1 MRNIAIVGRDLIL
14 APTMFSIVLRS
25 LAATVI
31 GICLIINPL
40 LSIRVLTYMLGV
52 LVVLIG
58 ISSLMAAGKAAS
70 MVLRRS
76 LQVIAG
82 AITAVGLFMVFFPSG
97 ADFIVLVLFAF
108 ITLSSGIQQLAGA
121 GEPGGRQFFVFSGL
135 LSLLVG
141 ILIIVAPE
149 GFMAGIGLVAGIYL
163 VCFGMFTFAWALA
176 LHRKK

>member
-25 LAATVI
+25 ITATII

-40 LSIRVLTYMLGV
+40 LTIKYLTYLVGVIVLMLGV
-52 LVVLIG
+52 TG
-58 ISSLMAAGKAAS
+58 LMASGRTAPGL
-70 MVLRRS
+70 LRRS

-82 AITAVGLFMVFFPSG
+82 TIAAVGLFMVFFPSA

-121 GEPGGRQFFVFSGL
+121 GESGNRQFFVFSGL
-135 LSLLVG
+135 LSLLLG

-149 GFMAGIGLVAGIYL
+149 GFMTGIGLVAGIYL

-176 LHRKK
+176 QRGKK